1 MDNRQKFVELAKRVP
16 DADSYF
22 VIAMERKAKKEP
34 DNVINDMVEFLQNN
48 PKATSS
54 DVLEKLA
61 DYIPFE
67 EQYEKGV
74 DDSFFDDEDGEPLF
88 PVN

>member
-1 MDNRQKFVELAKRVP
+1 MDKRQRFVELAKMVP
-16 DADSYF
+16 DADPDF
-22 VIAMERKAKKEP
+22 VFAMERKAKKEP
-34 DNVINDMVEFLQNN
+34 DNVIDDMVEFLQNN

-67 EQYEKGV
+67 ELCDKGV
-74 DDSFFDDEDGEPLF
+74 DDSYFDDEDGEPLF
-88 PVN
+88 PLN

>member
-1 MDNRQKFVELAKRVP
+1 MDKRQRFVELAKMVP
-16 DADSYF
+16 DADPDF
-22 VIAMERKAKKEP
+22 VFAMEKKEP
-34 DNVINDMVEFLQNN
+34 DNVIDDMVEFLQNN

-74 DDSFFDDEDGEPLF
+74 DDSFFDDEDE
-88 PVN
+88 

>member
-1 MDNRQKFVELAKRVP
+1 MDKRQKFIELASQVP
-16 DADSYF
+16 DAYSYYLSA
-22 VIAMERKAKKEP
+22 IESKAKKEP

-48 PKATSS
+48 QKATSS

-74 DDSFFDDEDGEPLF
+74 DDSFFDEEDE
-88 PVN
+88 

>member
-1 MDNRQKFVELAKRVP
+1 MDKRQKFIELAKQVP
-16 DADSYF
+16 DADAYF

-48 PKATSS
+48 PKATTS
-54 DVLEKLA
+54 DVLEELSH
-61 DYIPFE
+61 YIPYE

-74 DDSFFDDEDGEPLF
+74 DDSFFDDDDEPLF

>member
-1 MDNRQKFVELAKRVP
+1 MKVDNRQKFIELAKKVP
-16 DADSYF
+16 DADSDF
-22 VIAMERKAKKEP
+22 VFAMERKAKKEP

-48 PKATSS
+48 PKATTS

-67 EQYEKGV
+67 ELCDKGV
-74 DDSFFDDEDGEPLF
+74 DDSFFDDED
-88 PVN
+88 

>member
-1 MDNRQKFVELAKRVP
+1 MDKRQLFIELAKKVP
-16 DADSYF
+16 DGDPSF
-22 VIAMERKAKKEP
+22 VVAIERKAKKEP
-34 DNVINDMVEFLQNN
+34 DDVINDMVEFLQNN
-48 PKATSS
+48 PKATTS

-61 DYIPFE
+61 QYIPFE